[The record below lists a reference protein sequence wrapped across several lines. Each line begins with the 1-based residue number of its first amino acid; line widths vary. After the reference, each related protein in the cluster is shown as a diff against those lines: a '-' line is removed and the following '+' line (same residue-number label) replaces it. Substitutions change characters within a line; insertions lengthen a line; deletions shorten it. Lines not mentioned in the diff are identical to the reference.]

1 MSTDFVLL
9 PCGSTW
15 FLRGTDQRA
24 RQWAERCLGMPSSVT
39 GHEIEAERVDTIVC
53 EIHADGMTATVNWE
67 D

>member
-9 PCGSTW
+9 PRGSTW

-24 RQWAERCLGMPSSVT
+24 RQWAERCLGVSSSLI
-39 GHEIEAERVDTIVC
+39 GHQIEAERVDTIVR
-53 EIHADGMTATVNWE
+53 EIHADRMTVTIDWE